1 MTGWA
6 IPWRPLI
13 TQVMNRLYIQDSGQT
28 YRNTTYQAYTKP
40 THQLGELVTAGIEKL
55 LEITKIASPASR
67 LKAAA
72 AKELMYNTEQGN
84 YSNLVYLEGHSR
96 GTMTLSNALRV
107 LAGFNVGDTKLEV
120 LAYNPAAEGNRLNT
134 TYQAYTKPTHQ
145 LGELVTAGIEKLLE
159 ITKIASPASRLKAA
173 AAKELMYNAEDKK
186 YTNPIYL
193 EGHSRGTMKLSNAL
207 RVLAAD
213 HVFSDTLEIRAYNPA
228 AEGNRLA
235 EAAALVTKKPV
246 KTWAPPKDFV
256 ANKIGGYAGNATF
269 HDLWEIFQT
278 NYSVHSSGGTA
289 ALGSDSNHVNAPE
302 LFSYEGLD
310 IKDMN
315 ARRQGRT
322 IGLLQQW
329 QKTPSPENPVAT
341 QLTQLQRLLWQ
352 SGQWQQQLD
361 NTPGL
366 LTRPTPTTPDAPSA
380 RQQQLQQLRQSLTPY

>member
-67 LKAAA
+67 LQAAA
-72 AKELMYNTEQGN
+72 AKELMYNASRDN

-107 LAGFNVGDTKLEV
+107 LA
-120 LAYNPAAEGNRLNT
+120 
-134 TYQAYTKPTHQ
+134 
-145 LGELVTAGIEKLLE
+145 
-159 ITKIASPASRLKAA
+159 
-173 AAKELMYNAEDKK
+173 
-186 YTNPIYL
+186 
-193 EGHSRGTMKLSNAL
+193 
-207 RVLAAD
+207 AD
-213 HVFSDTLEIRAYNPA
+213 HVLSDDLKILAFNPA

-256 ANKIGGYAGNATF
+256 ANKIGGYAGNAT
-269 HDLWEIFQT
+269 LKNLREIFQT

-289 ALGSDSNHVNAPE
+289 ALGSDSNHVDKE
-302 LFSYEGLD
+302 KLFSYEGLD

-315 ARRQGRT
+315 AKRQGRT

-329 QKTPSPENPVAT
+329 QKTRRPEDPVAT

-380 RQQQLQQLRQSLTPY
+380 RQQQLQQLRHSLTPY

>member
-1 MTGWA
+1 
-6 IPWRPLI
+6 
-13 TQVMNRLYIQDSGQT
+13 
-28 YRNTTYQAYTKP
+28 YQAYTKP

-67 LKAAA
+67 LQAAA
-72 AKELMYNTEQGN
+72 AKELMYNTEQDN
-84 YSNLVYLEGHSR
+84 HSNLVYLEGHSR

-120 LAYNPAAEGNRLNT
+120 L
-134 TYQAYTKPTHQ
+134 
-145 LGELVTAGIEKLLE
+145 
-159 ITKIASPASRLKAA
+159 
-173 AAKELMYNAEDKK
+173 
-186 YTNPIYL
+186 
-193 EGHSRGTMKLSNAL
+193 
-207 RVLAAD
+207 
-213 HVFSDTLEIRAYNPA
+213 AYNPA

-289 ALGSDSNHVNAPE
+289 ALGSDSTHVNAPE

-310 IKDMN
+310 INDMN
-315 ARRQGRT
+315 AKRQGRT

-329 QKTPSPENPVAT
+329 QKTRRPEDPVAT

>member
-1 MTGWA
+1 
-6 IPWRPLI
+6 
-13 TQVMNRLYIQDSGQT
+13 
-28 YRNTTYQAYTKP
+28 NTTYQAYTKP

-67 LKAAA
+67 LQAAA
-72 AKELMYNTEQGN
+72 AKELMYNTEQDN
-84 YSNLVYLEGHSR
+84 HSNLVYLEGHSR

-120 LAYNPAAEGNRLNT
+120 L
-134 TYQAYTKPTHQ
+134 
-145 LGELVTAGIEKLLE
+145 
-159 ITKIASPASRLKAA
+159 
-173 AAKELMYNAEDKK
+173 
-186 YTNPIYL
+186 
-193 EGHSRGTMKLSNAL
+193 
-207 RVLAAD
+207 
-213 HVFSDTLEIRAYNPA
+213 AYNPA

-269 HDLWEIFQT
+269 HDLREIFQT

-289 ALGSDSNHVNAPE
+289 ALGSDSTHVNAPE

-315 ARRQGRT
+315 AKRQGRT

-329 QKTPSPENPVAT
+329 QKTRRPEDPVAT

-380 RQQQLQQLRQSLTPY
+380 RQQQLQQLRHSLTPY

>member
-6 IPWRPLI
+6 IPWRPFI

-67 LKAAA
+67 LQAAA
-72 AKELMYNTEQGN
+72 AKELMYNTEQDN
-84 YSNLVYLEGHSR
+84 HSNLVYLEGHSR

-120 LAYNPAAEGNRLNT
+120 L
-134 TYQAYTKPTHQ
+134 
-145 LGELVTAGIEKLLE
+145 
-159 ITKIASPASRLKAA
+159 
-173 AAKELMYNAEDKK
+173 
-186 YTNPIYL
+186 
-193 EGHSRGTMKLSNAL
+193 
-207 RVLAAD
+207 
-213 HVFSDTLEIRAYNPA
+213 AYNPA

-289 ALGSDSNHVNAPE
+289 ALGSDSTHVNAPE

-310 IKDMN
+310 INDMN
-315 ARRQGRT
+315 AKRQGRT

-329 QKTPSPENPVAT
+329 QKTRRPEDPVAT

>member
-1 MTGWA
+1 
-6 IPWRPLI
+6 
-13 TQVMNRLYIQDSGQT
+13 
-28 YRNTTYQAYTKP
+28 NTTYQAYTKP

-120 LAYNPAAEGNRLNT
+120 LAYNPAAEGNRL
-134 TYQAYTKPTHQ
+134 
-145 LGELVTAGIEKLLE
+145 
-159 ITKIASPASRLKAA
+159 
-173 AAKELMYNAEDKK
+173 
-186 YTNPIYL
+186 
-193 EGHSRGTMKLSNAL
+193 
-207 RVLAAD
+207 
-213 HVFSDTLEIRAYNPA
+213 
-228 AEGNRLA
+228 A

-289 ALGSDSNHVNAPE
+289 ALGSDSNHVDKE
-302 LFSYEGLD
+302 KLFSYEGLD

>member
-13 TQVMNRLYIQDSGQT
+13 TQVMNRLYIQDSGET
-28 YRNTTYQAYTKP
+28 YRNTTYLAYTKP

-72 AKELMYNTEQGN
+72 AKELMYNTEQDN
-84 YSNLVYLEGHSR
+84 HSNLVYVEGHSR

-107 LAGFNVGDTKLEV
+107 LAADHVFGKNLEI
-120 LAYNPAAEGNRLNT
+120 LAYNPAAEGGRLT
-134 TYQAYTKPTHQ
+134 
-145 LGELVTAGIEKLLE
+145 
-159 ITKIASPASRLKAA
+159 
-173 AAKELMYNAEDKK
+173 
-186 YTNPIYL
+186 
-193 EGHSRGTMKLSNAL
+193 
-207 RVLAAD
+207 
-213 HVFSDTLEIRAYNPA
+213 
-228 AEGNRLA
+228 
-235 EAAALVTKKPV
+235 EAAALVTGNLV
-246 KTWAPPKDFV
+246 DIWAPPKDFV
-256 ANKIGGYAGNATF
+256 ANKIGGYADNATF
-269 HDLWEIFQT
+269 HDLREIFQT

-329 QKTPSPENPVAT
+329 QKTRRPENPVAT

-380 RQQQLQQLRQSLTPY
+380 RQQQLQQLRHSLTPY

>member
-1 MTGWA
+1 
-6 IPWRPLI
+6 
-13 TQVMNRLYIQDSGQT
+13 MNRLYIQDSGQT

-120 LAYNPAAEGNRLNT
+120 LAYNPAAEGNRL
-134 TYQAYTKPTHQ
+134 
-145 LGELVTAGIEKLLE
+145 
-159 ITKIASPASRLKAA
+159 
-173 AAKELMYNAEDKK
+173 
-186 YTNPIYL
+186 
-193 EGHSRGTMKLSNAL
+193 
-207 RVLAAD
+207 
-213 HVFSDTLEIRAYNPA
+213 
-228 AEGNRLA
+228 A

-269 HDLWEIFQT
+269 HDLREIFQT

-289 ALGSDSNHVNAPE
+289 ALGSDSNACQCPE
-302 LFSYEGLD
+302 IVQL
-310 IKDMN
+310 
-315 ARRQGRT
+315 RRPGYQGHERQASGADHRAAAAMAEDT
-322 IGLLQQW
+322 QPREPGGDP
-329 QKTPSPENPVAT
+329 THPVAT
-341 QLTQLQRLLWQ
+341 PAVAIGPVATAVRQHPRAADTAHP
-352 SGQWQQQLD
+352 D
-361 NTPGL
+361 H
-366 LTRPTPTTPDAPSA
+366 PTTPDAPSA

>member
-1 MTGWA
+1 
-6 IPWRPLI
+6 
-13 TQVMNRLYIQDSGQT
+13 MNRLYIQDSGQT

-67 LKAAA
+67 LQAAA
-72 AKELMYNTEQGN
+72 AKELMYNTEDKKYTN
-84 YSNLVYLEGHSR
+84 PIYLEGHSR

-120 LAYNPAAEGNRLNT
+120 L
-134 TYQAYTKPTHQ
+134 
-145 LGELVTAGIEKLLE
+145 
-159 ITKIASPASRLKAA
+159 
-173 AAKELMYNAEDKK
+173 
-186 YTNPIYL
+186 
-193 EGHSRGTMKLSNAL
+193 
-207 RVLAAD
+207 
-213 HVFSDTLEIRAYNPA
+213 AYNPA

-269 HDLWEIFQT
+269 HDLREIFQT

-289 ALGSDSNHVNAPE
+289 ALGSDSNHVDKKK
-302 LFSYEGLD
+302 LFSFLGLD
-310 IKDMN
+310 INDMN
-315 ARRQGRT
+315 KKRQPVV
-322 IGLLQQW
+322 IPLLQQW
-329 QKTPSPENPVAT
+329 QKTRRPEDPVAT

>member
-28 YRNTTYQAYTKP
+28 YQNTTYLAYTKP

-72 AKELMYNTEQGN
+72 AKELMYNTEDKKYTN
-84 YSNLVYLEGHSR
+84 PIYLEGHSR

-120 LAYNPAAEGNRLNT
+120 L
-134 TYQAYTKPTHQ
+134 
-145 LGELVTAGIEKLLE
+145 
-159 ITKIASPASRLKAA
+159 
-173 AAKELMYNAEDKK
+173 
-186 YTNPIYL
+186 
-193 EGHSRGTMKLSNAL
+193 
-207 RVLAAD
+207 
-213 HVFSDTLEIRAYNPA
+213 AYNPA

-256 ANKIGGYAGNATF
+256 ANKIGGYAGNAT
-269 HDLWEIFQT
+269 LKNLREIFQT

-289 ALGSDSNHVNAPE
+289 ALGSDSNHVDKKK
-302 LFSYEGLD
+302 LFSFLGLD
-310 IKDMN
+310 INDMN
-315 ARRQGRT
+315 KKRQPVV
-322 IGLLQQW
+322 IPLLQQW
-329 QKTPSPENPVAT
+329 QKTRRPEDPVAT

>member
-67 LKAAA
+67 LQAAA
-72 AKELMYNTEQGN
+72 AKELMYNTEDKKYTN
-84 YSNLVYLEGHSR
+84 PIYLEGHSR

-120 LAYNPAAEGNRLNT
+120 L
-134 TYQAYTKPTHQ
+134 
-145 LGELVTAGIEKLLE
+145 
-159 ITKIASPASRLKAA
+159 
-173 AAKELMYNAEDKK
+173 
-186 YTNPIYL
+186 
-193 EGHSRGTMKLSNAL
+193 
-207 RVLAAD
+207 
-213 HVFSDTLEIRAYNPA
+213 AYNPA

-269 HDLWEIFQT
+269 HDLREIFQT

-289 ALGSDSNHVNAPE
+289 ALGSDSNHVDKKK
-302 LFSYEGLD
+302 LFSFLGLD
-310 IKDMN
+310 INDMN
-315 ARRQGRT
+315 KKRQPVV
-322 IGLLQQW
+322 IPLLQQW
-329 QKTPSPENPVAT
+329 QKTRRPEDPVAT

>member
-1 MTGWA
+1 
-6 IPWRPLI
+6 
-13 TQVMNRLYIQDSGQT
+13 MNRLYIQGSGQT
-28 YRNTTYQAYTKP
+28 YQNTTYLAYTKP

-67 LKAAA
+67 LQAAA
-72 AKELMYNTEQGN
+72 AKELMYNASKGD

-107 LAGFNVGDTKLEV
+107 LA
-120 LAYNPAAEGNRLNT
+120 
-134 TYQAYTKPTHQ
+134 
-145 LGELVTAGIEKLLE
+145 
-159 ITKIASPASRLKAA
+159 
-173 AAKELMYNAEDKK
+173 
-186 YTNPIYL
+186 
-193 EGHSRGTMKLSNAL
+193 
-207 RVLAAD
+207 AD
-213 HVFSDTLEIRAYNPA
+213 HVFSDFLEIRAYNPA

-246 KTWAPPKDFV
+246 KTWKPHDDYV
-256 ANKIGGYAGNATF
+256 ANKIGGYDGDATLKN
-269 HDLWEIFQT
+269 LWEIFQT

-289 ALGSDSNHVNAPE
+289 ALGSHSTHVNAPE

-310 IKDMN
+310 INDMN
-315 ARRQGRT
+315 AKRQGRT
-322 IGLLQQW
+322 NGLLQQW

-361 NTPGL
+361 TTPGL
-366 LTRPTPTTPDAPSA
+366 LTRPTPTTSDAPSA

>member
-28 YRNTTYQAYTKP
+28 YQNTTYLAYTKP

-72 AKELMYNTEQGN
+72 AKDLMYNTEDKKYTN
-84 YSNLVYLEGHSR
+84 PIYLEGHSR

-120 LAYNPAAEGNRLNT
+120 L
-134 TYQAYTKPTHQ
+134 
-145 LGELVTAGIEKLLE
+145 
-159 ITKIASPASRLKAA
+159 
-173 AAKELMYNAEDKK
+173 
-186 YTNPIYL
+186 
-193 EGHSRGTMKLSNAL
+193 
-207 RVLAAD
+207 
-213 HVFSDTLEIRAYNPA
+213 AYNPA

-269 HDLWEIFQT
+269 HDLREIFQT

-289 ALGSDSNHVNAPE
+289 ALGSDSNHVDKKK
-302 LFSYEGLD
+302 LFSFLGLD
-310 IKDMN
+310 INDMN
-315 ARRQGRT
+315 KKRQPVV
-322 IGLLQQW
+322 IPLLQQW
-329 QKTPSPENPVAT
+329 QKTRRPEDPVAT

>member
-13 TQVMNRLYIQDSGQT
+13 TQVMNRLYIQDSGET
-28 YRNTTYQAYTKP
+28 YQNTTYLAYTKP

-72 AKELMYNTEQGN
+72 AKELMYNTEDKKYTN
-84 YSNLVYLEGHSR
+84 PIYLEGHSR

-120 LAYNPAAEGNRLNT
+120 LAYNPAAEGNRL
-134 TYQAYTKPTHQ
+134 
-145 LGELVTAGIEKLLE
+145 
-159 ITKIASPASRLKAA
+159 
-173 AAKELMYNAEDKK
+173 
-186 YTNPIYL
+186 
-193 EGHSRGTMKLSNAL
+193 
-207 RVLAAD
+207 
-213 HVFSDTLEIRAYNPA
+213 
-228 AEGNRLA
+228 A

-256 ANKIGGYAGNATF
+256 ANKIGGYAGDATF

-289 ALGSDSNHVNAPE
+289 ALGSDSNHVDKE
-302 LFSYEGLD
+302 KLFSFLGLD
-310 IKDMN
+310 INDMN
-315 ARRQGRT
+315 KKRQPVV
-322 IGLLQQW
+322 IPLLQQW
-329 QKTPSPENPVAT
+329 QKTRRPEDPVAT

-366 LTRPTPTTPDAPSA
+366 LTRPTPTTPDA

>member
-1 MTGWA
+1 M
-6 IPWRPLI
+6 
-13 TQVMNRLYIQDSGQT
+13 
-28 YRNTTYQAYTKP
+28 
-40 THQLGELVTAGIEKL
+40 
-55 LEITKIASPASR
+55 
-67 LKAAA
+67 
-72 AKELMYNTEQGN
+72 
-84 YSNLVYLEGHSR
+84 
-96 GTMTLSNALRV
+96 
-107 LAGFNVGDTKLEV
+107 
-120 LAYNPAAEGNRLNT
+120 
-134 TYQAYTKPTHQ
+134 
-145 LGELVTAGIEKLLE
+145 
-159 ITKIASPASRLKAA
+159 
-173 AAKELMYNAEDKK
+173 
-186 YTNPIYL
+186 
-193 EGHSRGTMKLSNAL
+193 
-207 RVLAAD
+207 
-213 HVFSDTLEIRAYNPA
+213 
-228 AEGNRLA
+228 
-235 EAAALVTKKPV
+235 TKKPV

-310 IKDMN
+310 INDMN